1 MMKTRSK
8 TLLFVMMVE
17 LFFFTARPAHVF
29 AHPADSASQGAVAAQ
44 KPSTSAAVSAD
55 AQDSVVEAAR
65 KARAQKDKAS
75 KPGRMV
81 TDEDLHN
88 LKGTVSVV
96 GAAPSASNKSAKP
109 AELTDKPAETT
120 ATTEQKGPATA
131 EQGGQKDQND
141 QNDQNGSQNDQT
153 KQNGDQNE
161 QNGQNGQN
169 GNQGGQ
175 NGGQGAQNG
184 GQYGG
189 QGGGDN

>member
-29 AHPADSASQGAVAAQ
+29 AHPADSASQGAAAAQ

-55 AQDSVVEAAR
+55 AQNSVVEAAR

-96 GAAPSASNKSAKP
+96 GAAPSASNKSA
-109 AELTDKPAETT
+109 KPAETT